1 MEKFKSAVTSRTIIA
16 NAVTFIA
23 SIVTIWGLDLSPETQ
38 AVVVSMI
45 VGVGTLLSS
54 MFRKAAD
61 TQLVSSS
68 AKAEEANLRANAS
81 MEVAKNIGVPKPP
94 PATPVV

>member
-1 MEKFKSAVTSRTIIA
+1 
-16 NAVTFIA
+16 
-23 SIVTIWGLDLSPETQ
+23 
-38 AVVVSMI
+38 
-45 VGVGTLLSS
+45 LSS